1 MVSRFLVAVD
11 SNTLPALLA
20 RLSLSELFEI
30 FDGLNAVGAST
41 TANLFLEALHRLAPV
56 VGVEQPIRDAD
67 AIATVAQ
74 DLLTACRGHR
84 EADELCVL
92 KFAFE
97 QSESSTSSSS

>member
-41 TANLFLEALHRLAPV
+41 TANLFLEALHRLAASRWSRTTHPRCGRYRDGGAGSAN
-56 VGVEQPIRDAD
+56 GVPGPPRSGRIVRAE
-67 AIATVAQ
+67 VC
-74 DLLTACRGHR
+74 L
-84 EADELCVL
+84 
-92 KFAFE
+92 
-97 QSESSTSSSS
+97 